1 MYLKKQ
7 KRTKNDYIWEFYDKQ
22 RELIQHLIRPI
33 FLCLT
38 FEGSD
43 NTQALSAQLNRM
55 KKELLGA
62 GELAS
67 SDRRLIPAKHQ
78 LYVINI
84 DNNVLSERYELM
96 LYLSA
101 QNNLGGKLFIP
112 TAIKYRAL
120 HDDLVGDIPWA
131 QKDKLLKGSMLDSM
145 NTEPAQR
152 VKSMEKKMNDKLQR
166 VGQRIDEGD
175 NRNVVLRNRSGKT
188 QWRLPYSGTKSAL
201 NNPFFDR
208 MKPINIADV
217 LRFVHQETGFLKH
230 FEHVR
235 QVQSGQSDHLN
246 DLLAALIGNGTYY
259 GLHGMASISDRSST
273 HSTGQ
278 LFAT

>member
-175 NRNVVLRNRSGKT
+175 NRNVVLRNRSGKI

-208 MKPINIADV
+208 IKPINIADV

-235 QVQSGQSDHLN
+235 QVQSGRV
-246 DLLAALIGNGTYY
+246 I
-259 GLHGMASISDRSST
+259 I
-273 HSTGQ
+273 
-278 LFAT
+278 